1 MENLI
6 KNVKKL
12 IFVLMIC
19 IELLI
24 PTSVSAEEYSQ
35 NSSETAVQFNEII
48 EEKESVI
55 QEKDQQIEEL
65 IEQNNRNQKTIEDY
79 RALYSTWTG
88 IVAVLLAVFGVA
100 IPIILPFIINKI
112 NKHKLDDEIKRIQQD
127 GEEQYKKLMLVQNAL
142 ALSSLEDY
150 WASNECLKKLQEKF
164 PDDEYIK
171 IYIARN
177 SFRDL
182 HDTLNGNRDKIPE
195 YEDQLYETIN
205 LFIDWYYETDG
216 KLLDELMIGS
226 VFGSSTVH
234 EVSMLIS
241 FLGNCEETNV
251 RSDFIKICKKASQYI
266 LDTLNIKSEDELFD
280 WDQTDVFIMNYKQI
294 NFYLCEAYYRNK
306 SISLKQQLQK
316 TIRLYDADDFS
327 REDDN
332 LQKCRKMLEE
342 IG

>member
-1 MENLI
+1 MKKSI
-6 KNVKKL
+6 KNMKKVVL
-12 IFVLMIC
+12 AIIFCITLLMPI
-19 IELLI
+19 
-24 PTSVSAEEYSQ
+24 SVSAEEYSQ
-35 NSSETAVQFNEII
+35 NSSETAVQLNEII
-48 EEKESVI
+48 EEKDSVI
-55 QEKDQQIEEL
+55 QERDQQIEEL

-79 RALYSTWTG
+79 RALYSTWT
-88 IVAVLLAVFGVA
+88 AVIGTLFVLFG
-100 IPIILPFIINKI
+100 IILPIVITIGLDKWNKR
-112 NKHKLDDEIKRIQQD
+112 DIKNEVEKMQKESQK
-127 GEEQYKKLMLVQNAL
+127 QYERLMMAQNAL

-150 WASNECLKKLQEKF
+150 WASNECFKKLQEKY

-182 HDTLNGNRDKIPE
+182 CSTLNDNEDKIPE

-205 LFIDWYYETDG
+205 VFIDWFYETDG
-216 KLLDELMIGS
+216 KLLEEMMIGS
-226 VFGSSTVH
+226 IFGSSTVH
-234 EVSMLIS
+234 EVAILIS
-241 FLGNCEETNV
+241 YLGNCEETNV

-280 WDQTDVFIMNYKQI
+280 WEQTDVFIINYKQI

-306 SISLKQQLQK
+306 SIPLKKQLQK

-332 LQKCRKMLEE
+332 LQKCKDMLKE
-342 IG
+342 IS